1 MTPLTMLILISFF
14 LSFVVLDDPDGT
26 LAHVSSFIPFSAPIT
41 MPPRIALGEAPAV
54 EILAAFA
61 VTVAGALALI
71 PLAGRIYGGAVLRT
85 GSAVKVREAWRATG

>member
-1 MTPLTMLILISFF
+1 ML
-14 LSFVVLDDPDGT
+14 DNPDGT

-61 VTVAGALALI
+61 S
-71 PLAGRIYGGAVLRT
+71 R
-85 GSAVKVREAWRATG
+85 SRERSR